1 MGTLENAWRRRPGA
15 ALGSMRRLVG
25 ASVLTVVAVAAA
37 ASWTPAS
44 RAAEPLQR
52 LAVLRFE
59 IEDRSGEAGAS
70 TRYDAMLPT
79 LSRSVTKKIA
89 AARHYDI
96 VPQSHI
102 AEAVAAANPGT
113 YLRGCNGCERDIAR
127 SVGADQVLVG
137 WIFKMS
143 SLVLSLHVVLK
154 DVATGRVLYARVFDF
169 RGDNKRAWTHVGDN
183 MVRSLD
189 REI

>member
-1 MGTLENAWRRRPGA
+1 MGTLENARRRRPGA

-25 ASVLTVVAVAAA
+25 AGVLTVVAVAAA

-52 LAVLRFE
+52 LVVLPFE

-70 TRYDAMLPT
+70 TRYDAMLAA
-79 LSRSVTKKIA
+79 LSRSVTVKIA
-89 AARHYDI
+89 AARLYDV
-96 VPQSHI
+96 VPQSRI

-154 DVATGRVLYARVFDF
+154 DVTTGRVLYARVFDF
-169 RGDNKRAWTHVGDN
+169 RGDNERAWMRAADN